1 MTWFL
6 LGLII
11 GYIGGRWVV
20 EPLIRK
26 LVEWILEKI

>member
-1 MTWFL
+1 MSWFL

-20 EPLIRK
+20 EPTVKWVLRK
-26 LVEWILEKI
+26 LFII

>member
-1 MTWFL
+1 MSGFL

-20 EPLIRK
+20 EPVIRWLLRK
-26 LVEWILEKI
+26 LLAL